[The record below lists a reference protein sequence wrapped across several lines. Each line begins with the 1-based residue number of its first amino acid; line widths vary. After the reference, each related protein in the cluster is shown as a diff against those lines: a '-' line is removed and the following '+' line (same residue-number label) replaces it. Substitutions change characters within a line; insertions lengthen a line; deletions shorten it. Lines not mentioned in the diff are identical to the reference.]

1 MPFSISVL
9 KYWFTSRECSITFCE
24 LHKSYTGRK
33 GEKTMTGK
41 IRFWQGLALLL
52 LLLTAGCAGTVST
65 PYPDEVDWATA
76 VEILNTGEVDMVIQL
91 HSLDVTLTMKDGS
104 EIHTVEPTI
113 DAIFAEIEK
122 CGRPCSQIAVA
133 TE

>member
-1 MPFSISVL
+1 MN
-9 KYWFTSRECSITFCE
+9 
-24 LHKSYTGRK
+24 RK
-33 GEKTMTGK
+33 E
-41 IRFWQGLALLL
+41 IYRLVAALLAVL
-52 LLLTAGCAGTVST
+52 LLAACSAPPT
-65 PYPDEVDWATA
+65 PYPEEVDWQTA
-76 VEILNTGEVDMVIQL
+76 VEILNSGNVEMVVQL

-122 CGRPCSQIAVA
+122 CGDPCSDIALA

>member
-1 MPFSISVL
+1 M
-9 KYWFTSRECSITFCE
+9 E
-24 LHKSYTGRK
+24 LNIQIKRA
-33 GEKTMTGK
+33 
-41 IRFWQGLALLL
+41 FALLAVL
-52 LLLTAGCAGTVST
+52 LLVSCSGAGTEVPPT
-65 PYPDEVDWATA
+65 PYPEQVDWETA
-76 VEILNTGEVDMVIQL
+76 IEILNSGDVEMVVQL

-122 CGRPCSQIAVA
+122 CGQPCSQIAIA

>member
-1 MPFSISVL
+1 MERNMSI
-9 KYWFTSRECSITFCE
+9 KRAFI
-24 LHKSYTGRK
+24 
-33 GEKTMTGK
+33 
-41 IRFWQGLALLL
+41 LAVMLLL
-52 LLLTAGCAGTVST
+52 VGCSGAGTEIPPK
-65 PYPDEVDWATA
+65 PYPEQVDWETA
-76 VEILNTGEVDMVIQL
+76 VELLNSGDVEMVVQL

-122 CGRPCSQIAVA
+122 CGQPCSQIAIA

>member
-1 MPFSISVL
+1 MERNMYI
-9 KYWFTSRECSITFCE
+9 
-24 LHKSYTGRK
+24 K
-33 GEKTMTGK
+33 GA
-41 IRFWQGLALLL
+41 FALFAVLLL
-52 LLLTAGCAGTVST
+52 AGCGATGATPT
-65 PYPDEVDWATA
+65 PYPAEVDWETA
-76 VEILNTGEVDMVIQL
+76 VEILNNGDVEMVVQL

-122 CGRPCSQIAVA
+122 CGQPCSQIAIA